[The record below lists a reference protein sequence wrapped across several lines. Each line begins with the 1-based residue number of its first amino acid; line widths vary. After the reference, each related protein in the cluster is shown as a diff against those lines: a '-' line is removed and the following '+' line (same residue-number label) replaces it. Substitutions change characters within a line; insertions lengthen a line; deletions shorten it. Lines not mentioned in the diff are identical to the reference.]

1 MPAAETSPW
10 DEFTR
15 GDIVEIDC
23 RDDARNLQ
31 GQGLI
36 IIKDILQGKRGI
48 DKLLFFVGVLASC
61 CAQRHGGLGSLGRVR
76 SPSGPLVAW
85 ATDTTGHGDID
96 FLDTLV

>member
-10 DEFTR
+10 DEFVR

-36 IIKDILQGKRGI
+36 IIKDILQGKRGRPS
-48 DKLLFFVGVLASC
+48 FGVGEHIGASDC
-61 CAQRHGGLGSLGRVR
+61 Y
-76 SPSGPLVAW
+76 
-85 ATDTTGHGDID
+85 
-96 FLDTLV
+96 